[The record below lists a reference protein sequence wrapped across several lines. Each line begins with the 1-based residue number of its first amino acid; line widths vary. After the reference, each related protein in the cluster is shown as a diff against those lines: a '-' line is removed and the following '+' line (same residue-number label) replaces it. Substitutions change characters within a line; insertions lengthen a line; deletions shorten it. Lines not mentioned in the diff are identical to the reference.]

1 MLATIS
7 QSKNDGREIFVEKI
21 LHALY
26 GDLYTPFRAPRDGR
40 YTLVVEPA
48 EEELTLFAGDR
59 WREAG
64 KVDELLNAPR
74 SVVWADGSI
83 VNAQIQIR
91 SIGEIASKDGL
102 SHIEC
107 EPNDSPSYA
116 QQIPI
121 GQTADETTLQIF
133 GTHDEVEYFDNGHVG
148 NGTHDDWLRLDFH
161 GSEPRLLTAC
171 LTIPDQMVAARIR
184 VYELPLD
191 KANVVP
197 GAALDVGNEYEDG
210 KNPNERVHQ
219 QQE

>member
-1 MLATIS
+1 MLS
-7 QSKNDGREIFVEKI
+7 
-21 LHALY
+21 
-26 GDLYTPFRAPRDGR
+26 
-40 YTLVVEPA
+40 
-48 EEELTLFAGDR
+48 
-59 WREAG
+59 
-64 KVDELLNAPR
+64 
-74 SVVWADGSI
+74 
-83 VNAQIQIR
+83 
-91 SIGEIASKDGL
+91 
-102 SHIEC
+102 
-107 EPNDSPSYA
+107 
-116 QQIPI
+116 
-121 GQTADETTLQIF
+121 QTADETTLQIF

-219 QQE
+219 QQEQHVHVLLTKVQVSLLRNFVCQT